1 MEEILNILFW
11 IGTLAGGILVILLLL
26 SILGGVDLGGDVDV
40 ADVDVGD
47 VDVDG
52 GGVETDVD
60 GVLSDAPLGL
70 IKTILTF
77 ISVGAFTGRAIMMNT
92 GWSWAIVA
100 VTSLIA
106 GAIAVFLLSWFFKWL
121 LRNQEE
127 GNWHMWQAEGKMG
140 IVYVPIPPEGK
151 GRIIV
156 KIDDVNREIAARTA
170 NGLPIGSK
178 EKVLVVR
185 SEEDHVIVTPVE
197 ASVEF

>member
-47 VDVDG
+47 VDAGADVDTHVDG
-52 GGVETDVD
+52 GFG
-60 GVLSDAPLGL
+60 DAPLGL

-140 IVYVPIPPEGK
+140 IVYVPIPAEGK